1 MGIFSKKRQAVEQGQ
16 EPQPADPRIIRPSA
30 DMQKAMAEVFG
41 AKQPPPV
48 LRLEEQPVI
57 VEALPSSGTVLFRV
71 RDAEGPWTAAY
82 KAVLASSVRT
92 EYKRL
97 LQEYD
102 EVKIIPWETF
112 PPGTEQVAAH
122 ELMVTMPGLECLS
135 LAMSSM
141 EKGGE
146 WVQWWLPCDPPPVPS
161 L

>member
-1 MGIFSKKRQAVEQGQ
+1 MGIFSKIRQAVEQGQ
-16 EPQPADPRIIRPSA
+16 EPQPAGPRIIRPSA

-41 AKQPPPV
+41 AQQPPPV

-57 VEALPSSGTVLFRV
+57 AEALPSSGVVLFRV
-71 RDAEGPWTAAY
+71 RDGEGPWIATY
-82 KAVLASSVRT
+82 KAVLASCVRT

-97 LQEYD
+97 LQRYD

-122 ELMVTMPGLECLS
+122 ELMVTRYGQECHS
-135 LAMSSM
+135 FAMSTM
-141 EKGGE
+141 EKDSE
-146 WVQWWLPCDPPPVPS
+146 WKDWSLPCDPPPVPS